1 MGRDCG
7 NQPSQERRRRLG
19 AAGLVGQASWPVC
32 FFCGAANDGC
42 SRLSAGGG
50 ADPWADPLVC
60 AGPPGAARRA
70 QLAGRRPFRLRL
82 LLCGAGF
89 SLMPLVFPISGI
101 AAAVVGLTSRSARV
115 LQDPLF
121 AQRNQPYLST
131 KRPAWTSAA
140 VLESCP
146 TNNAA
151 CPKWK
156 NEWH

>member
-50 ADPWADPLVC
+50 ADAWADPKADPLVC
-60 AGPPGAARRA
+60 AGSPGPALRA
-70 QLAGRRPFRLRL
+70 TESAISEHEEAGVDVGRRT
-82 LLCGAGF
+82 G
-89 SLMPLVFPISGI
+89 
-101 AAAVVGLTSRSARV
+101 V
-115 LQDPLF
+115 L
-121 AQRNQPYLST
+121 
-131 KRPAWTSAA
+131 
-140 VLESCP
+140 P